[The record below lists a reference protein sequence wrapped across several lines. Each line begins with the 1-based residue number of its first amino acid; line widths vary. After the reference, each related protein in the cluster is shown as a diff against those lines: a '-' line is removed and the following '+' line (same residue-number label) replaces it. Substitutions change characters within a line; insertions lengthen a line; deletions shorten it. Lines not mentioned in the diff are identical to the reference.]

1 MKITSRFL
9 LYSVLI
15 LGGLACTPKV
25 ITEVVPSEEEPKVVI
40 PKEESL
46 EALSPCPKFSD
57 AANSDELETAY
68 VLYRDF
74 MKSGDWEEAFRLWSK
89 VYQAAPAADG
99 RRNTVYA
106 DGIRFYE
113 RKYTQVTDAEIKER
127 LIDTIFSIY
136 DAIDEC
142 YGEGGYIPARKAF
155 DLYYKYPHRASPKQI
170 LDLFIQAIE
179 IDDLNTPDFVIN
191 PFTALLVELYFE
203 DEIDMTF
210 AAPYAYKVLD
220 ILENG
225 LSKCEGVDCDR
236 WDIVASYAPANLEAF
251 EAVKG
256 FYDCDYYYKKYYQDF
271 LDAQENCEI
280 VRTVYSRLK
289 WGNCPELDERF
300 QNLIAVGNT
309 NCAPE
314 PGPIEVAYDC
324 LKNADYNCAIDGFQ
338 TAAAATDD
346 LEKKSRYLMLVAK
359 IYQTHLKNFAQSR
372 KFALQAAEIRPN
384 WGEPFLHIGRLYA
397 SSGPLCGPG
406 RGWDSQ
412 VVVWPAVDM
421 WLKAKKVDP
430 SVTSE
435 ANEWIAR
442 YSQYMPEIGD
452 IFQRN
457 LQEGTSFTVGC
468 WIQETTIIRAAR
480 K

>member
-1 MKITSRFL
+1 
-9 LYSVLI
+9 
-15 LGGLACTPKV
+15 
-25 ITEVVPSEEEPKVVI
+25 
-40 PKEESL
+40 
-46 EALSPCPKFSD
+46 
-57 AANSDELETAY
+57 
-68 VLYRDF
+68 
-74 MKSGDWEEAFRLWSK
+74 
-89 VYQAAPAADG
+89 
-99 RRNTVYA
+99 
-106 DGIRFYE
+106 
-113 RKYTQVTDAEIKER
+113 
-127 LIDTIFSIY
+127 
-136 DAIDEC
+136 
-142 YGEGGYIPARKAF
+142 
-155 DLYYKYPHRASPKQI
+155 
-170 LDLFIQAIE
+170 
-179 IDDLNTPDFVIN
+179 
-191 PFTALLVELYFE
+191 
-203 DEIDMTF
+203 MTF

-271 LDAQENCEI
+271 LDAQEDCEI

-300 QNLIAVGNT
+300 QNLIAIGNT